1 MQLVSWYAI
10 EPCYQSNMGPN
21 SAQLRDDVGVNEIH
35 GSLVAE
41 IRRTT
46 PTHFPARWYQL
57 VGSRMWRQEPILDGR
72 AGARLQV
79 IPFGDGNDDDSRLT
93 APRHHLMANLD
104 SSVHN
109 FAEARLGLLQLPSGR
124 VGGARWL
131 MGSFRAIAHMTSHS
145 TSHIDIQSAAEK

>member
-41 IRRTT
+41 IRRTS

-57 VGSRMWRQEPILDGR
+57 IGSRMWRQEPILDGR
-72 AGARLQV
+72 SRARLHV
-79 IPFGDGNDDDSRLT
+79 IPFGDGNDDDSRLA
-93 APRHHLMANLD
+93 APGHNLRAIGD
-104 SSVHN
+104 SSVHE
-109 FAEARLGLLQLPSGR
+109 FAKARLGLLQLP
-124 VGGARWL
+124 
-131 MGSFRAIAHMTSHS
+131 
-145 TSHIDIQSAAEK
+145 